1 VQLFCSALSVAKTD
15 KDDRESHRVLWT
27 ICVTS
32 DLIFRQFLIVRCAP
46 VICSSLLLAST
57 VLAQQQERSLI
68 DRLLRP
74 DMELQNNAQSKKFSA
89 KPANIENR
97 GTVGTFFLQPTRPE
111 KQAADSPSF
120 VPKKYNSRSFENG
133 LGGSSS
139 IQNRQAKLPEQLP
152 TSAARNIHETHDS
165 HLEVADRNFAGERE
179 FRDQGKS
186 QKSLDRQ
193 NPPLTIDQ
201 VRELLNKNK

>member
-1 VQLFCSALSVAKTD
+1 MQLLCAALSAPKIDT
-15 KDDRESHRVLWT
+15 DDREAHAVAWT
-27 ICVTS
+27 ICFTS
-32 DLIFRQFLIVRCAP
+32 DLIFRQFSTVRCAP
-46 VICSSLLLAST
+46 LICSSLLFVSN
-57 VLAQQQERSLI
+57 VFAQQQERSLI

-74 DMELQNNAQSKKFSA
+74 DVELQNNAQGKTFATSS
-89 KPANIENR
+89 IVVERR
-97 GTVGTFFLQPTRPE
+97 GTVGTFLLQPTRRE
-111 KQAADSPSF
+111 KRAADSRSF
-120 VPKKYNSRSFENG
+120 ATKKFNSRSFENG
-133 LGGSSS
+133 FGGSSS
-139 IQNRQAKLPEQLP
+139 IQNRQVKLPGQLP

-165 HLEVADRNFAGERE
+165 HLEVANRSFAGERE